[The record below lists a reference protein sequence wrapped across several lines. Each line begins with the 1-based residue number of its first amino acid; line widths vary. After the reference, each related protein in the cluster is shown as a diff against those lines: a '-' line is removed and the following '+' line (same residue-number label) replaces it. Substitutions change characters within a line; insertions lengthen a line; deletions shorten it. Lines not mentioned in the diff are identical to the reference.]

1 MSVLTQVQALLP
13 EMTYRE
19 KISLLGQI
27 AQDIEQATPGIEQ
40 TPGVCGGVACI
51 EGTRIPVWALMGYK
65 KLGVSDRELLQAYPT
80 IDAQNLA
87 YALDYYRDHQKEI
100 DEQIAENGND

>member
-27 AQDIEQATPGIEQ
+27 AQDIEQATRPILQ
-40 TPGVCGGVACI
+40 
-51 EGTRIPVWALMGYK
+51 LMPK
-65 KLGVSDRELLQAYPT
+65 
-80 IDAQNLA
+80 I
-87 YALDYYRDHQKEI
+87 
-100 DEQIAENGND
+100 